1 MDKMSEKDDV
11 IYLSQLEVFGEYW
24 METEAMRKE
33 AIAECV
39 RRIKRLMEENE
50 ELVER
55 NRKLQTLTMPWV
67 ELGVTRK

>member
-1 MDKMSEKDDV
+1 MDKMSEIDDLS
-11 IYLSQLEVFGEYW
+11 YLSQLEAFGEHW
-24 METEAMRKE
+24 METEAKRTE

-50 ELVER
+50 KLVER

-67 ELGVTRK
+67 ELGVSRK